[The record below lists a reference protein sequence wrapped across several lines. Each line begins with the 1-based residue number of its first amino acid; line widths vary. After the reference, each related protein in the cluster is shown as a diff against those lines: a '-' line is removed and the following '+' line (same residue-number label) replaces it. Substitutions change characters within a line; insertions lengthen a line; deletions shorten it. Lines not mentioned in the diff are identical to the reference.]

1 MEISALL
8 YIMLTAV
15 TVGVALLIENREYAP
30 RHLTAVTIDRG
41 QPRCSRRQAGNLVA
55 EGVIYALLA
64 GVSAC
69 RVAIGRD
76 YWVYWL
82 NFQLIAQD
90 RHVAYEPGF
99 RYVVKL
105 MQAIFGADTYKPI
118 FFLFSVLTVFFFVKA
133 LHEQGRWYAISL
145 YLLLTGGYYFSSM
158 HNVRYYFAL
167 AIAMY
172 SAKYVLRKE
181 YGKFLLWILAAA
193 LFHKSVLVVIPA
205 YLAAGWLSGVRLRK
219 WHYILGVLL
228 TVSLIAGRDLYRE
241 VIFTFY
247 PYYRGSEFDVGGI
260 SWANVAK
267 CLGTM
272 ALAVICWQRGMK
284 EDKPNR
290 FYFFLNLAGLI
301 LYTCGSFIPEVSR
314 IGFYLTVYQIFLIP
328 NLLQSM
334 KKNWFRTLC
343 VMGVLGVF
351 ALYFAVY
358 LHRAYDDS
366 VGLLP
371 YLSWVF
377 D

>member
-1 MEISALL
+1 MESSALV
-8 YIMLTAV
+8 YIILTVV
-15 TVGVALLIENREYAP
+15 TVGFALLIENKEYVP
-30 RHLTAVTIDRG
+30 RYLERTGGTGYDR
-41 QPRCSRRQAGNLVA
+41 QQARNLVS

-99 RYVVKL
+99 QLVVRL
-105 MQAIFGADTYKPI
+105 MQAVFGDDTYKPI
-118 FFLFSVLTVFFFVKA
+118 FFLFSVLTVFFFLKA
-133 LHEQGRWYAISL
+133 LHDQGKWYAASL

-172 SAKYVLRKE
+172 SVKYVLRKE

-205 YLAAGWLSGVRLRK
+205 YLVAGWLSDVTLK
-219 WHYILGVLL
+219 TWHYIAGGLL
-228 TVSLIAGRDLYRE
+228 SASLIAGRDLYRE
-241 VIFTFY
+241 IIFTFY
-247 PYYRGSEFDVGGI
+247 PYYRGSEFDTGGI

-267 CLGTM
+267 CLGTIV
-272 ALAVICWQRGMK
+272 LAVICWKRSMK
-284 EDKPNR
+284 QDRTNR

-314 IGFYLTVYQIFLIP
+314 IGYYLTVYQIFLIA
-328 NLLQSM
+328 NLLQDM
-334 KKNWFRTLC
+334 KKGWFRTLC
-343 VMGVLGVF
+343 ISGAAGVF

-358 LHRAYDDS
+358 LRRAYDDS
-366 VGLLP
+366 MGLLP
-371 YLSWVF
+371 YLSWIF

>member
-1 MEISALL
+1 
-8 YIMLTAV
+8 
-15 TVGVALLIENREYAP
+15 
-30 RHLTAVTIDRG
+30 
-41 QPRCSRRQAGNLVA
+41 VA
-55 EGVIYALLA
+55 EGFIYALLA

-205 YLAAGWLSGVRLRK
+205 YLVAGCLSGIRLRK
-219 WHYILGVLL
+219 WHYILGILL

-241 VIFTFY
+241 IIFTFY

-272 ALAVICWQRGMK
+272 ALAVICWRTGMK

-301 LYTCGSFIPEVSR
+301 LYTCASFIPEVSR
-314 IGFYLTVYQIFLIP
+314 IGFYLTIFQIFLIA

-334 KKNWFRTLC
+334 KKSWLRTLC
-343 VMGVLGVF
+343 VIGVLGVF

-371 YLSWVF
+371 YLSWIF